1 MKTYH
6 IPVRSILACLFLA
19 ATQFSATAYA
29 TLIAPATV
37 TGTLS
42 APVLD
47 SSFGALDAA
56 YNFGGA
62 DMTRDGI
69 AFSGILSPGG
79 NPITLTTTPFTLGMT
94 GGSLGNASFGSD
106 PLFETEIFASGSFP
120 FSQTMT
126 IDGLDLARTY
136 LFQFIHGDTR
146 TGGFNNWNETV
157 SFTDSSGNVA
167 STDLLFGNAGGAL
180 GTPFAVINVLASGTT
195 SLQYDMPTNG
205 PRGPSMSGL
214 VISSVPAPATLAL
227 FGLGLA
233 GLGWSRRKKT

>member
-106 PLFETEIFASGSFP
+106 P
-120 FSQTMT
+120 
-126 IDGLDLARTY
+126 
-136 LFQFIHGDTR
+136 
-146 TGGFNNWNETV
+146 N
-157 SFTDSSGNVA
+157 
-167 STDLLFGNAGGAL
+167 
-180 GTPFAVINVLASGTT
+180 GT
-195 SLQYDMPTNG
+195 
-205 PRGPSMSGL
+205 
-214 VISSVPAPATLAL
+214 
-227 FGLGLA
+227 
-233 GLGWSRRKKT
+233 